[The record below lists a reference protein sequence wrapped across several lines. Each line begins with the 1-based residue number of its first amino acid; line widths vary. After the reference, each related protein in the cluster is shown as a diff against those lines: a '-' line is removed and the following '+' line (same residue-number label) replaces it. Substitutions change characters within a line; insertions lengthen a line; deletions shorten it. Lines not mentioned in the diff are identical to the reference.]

1 MLGRELSREKQERW
15 VYLSL
20 RVHTFIYV
28 SSLHSASHVDA
39 HENLKLLHQ
48 SDVFG
53 GMQRIRDVREKGVCP
68 S

>member
-28 SSLHSASHVDA
+28 SSLHSASQVDA

-48 SDVFG
+48 SLWW
-53 GMQRIRDVREKGVCP
+53 QRIRDVREKGVCP